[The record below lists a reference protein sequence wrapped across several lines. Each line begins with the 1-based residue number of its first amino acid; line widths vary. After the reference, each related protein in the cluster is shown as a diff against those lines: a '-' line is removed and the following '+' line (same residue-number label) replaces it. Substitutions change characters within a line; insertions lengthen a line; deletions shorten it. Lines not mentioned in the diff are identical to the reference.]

1 MTENKDDFI
10 KKILIIMF
18 SFLFVFVIVMIGIFL
33 IMGETPD
40 VLITAVFAAC
50 VGEYSICGLIKN
62 RKEKEKTIRML
73 NMSEEDDDEVI
84 ICDDNNDEVAGNIR
98 AGDIEEEPID

>member
-1 MTENKDDFI
+1 MTDKSDNFI
-10 KKILIIMF
+10 KKVLIIMF
-18 SFLFVFVIVMIGIFL
+18 AFLFVFVIVMIGIFL

-62 RKEKEKTIRML
+62 RKEKEKTIRLLGME
-73 NMSEEDDDEVI
+73 NNDEESIIEDE
-84 ICDDNNDEVAGNIR
+84 DTDEVAGNIR
-98 AGDIEEEPID
+98 AGDIEEVPID

>member
-1 MTENKDDFI
+1 MTDKSDNFI
-10 KKILIIMF
+10 KKVLIIMF
-18 SFLFVFVIVMIGIFL
+18 AFLFVFVIVMIGIFL

-62 RKEKEKTIRML
+62 RKEKEKTIRLLGME
-73 NMSEEDDDEVI
+73 NDDEESI
-84 ICDDNNDEVAGNIR
+84 IEDEDNDEVAGNIR
-98 AGDIEEEPID
+98 AGDIEEVPID

>member
-1 MTENKDDFI
+1 MTDKSDNFI

-18 SFLFVFVIVMIGIFL
+18 AFLFVFVIVMIGIFL

-62 RKEKEKTIRML
+62 RKEKEKTIRLLGME
-73 NMSEEDDDEVI
+73 NDDEESI
-84 ICDDNNDEVAGNIR
+84 IEDEDNDEVAGNIR
-98 AGDIEEEPID
+98 AGDIEEVPID